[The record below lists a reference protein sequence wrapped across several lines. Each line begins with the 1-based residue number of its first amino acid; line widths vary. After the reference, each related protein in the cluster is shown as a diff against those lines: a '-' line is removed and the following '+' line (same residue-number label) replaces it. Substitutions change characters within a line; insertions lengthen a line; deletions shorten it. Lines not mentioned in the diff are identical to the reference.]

1 MCSFHAEGYTTP
13 AGNGGKRIMR
23 KRRMLCLMAAVML
36 MTALSAQ
43 GEISL
48 PGYQEKSGYTYVSF
62 GNYPQWIDGGDPEEM
77 AWTWSRNK
85 LLENPPEVASSPI
98 LWRVLTGDEEQVFL
112 LSEYVLF
119 AMAMHPNMKEY
130 EKMKGYFPDTQLG
143 KYLNSEF
150 LAEAFS
156 EEEQS
161 LLKPDEDGTLITLL
175 TAEELNNRAWGLG
188 KSRNNT
194 ARKAWAT
201 EYAIRVTD
209 VFVYRVAMGMH
220 TCDWLKDQAK
230 NQKNHTRCTK
240 QEGDIGHIACIT
252 LNEGVRPVIHLNL
265 DGLEAA
271 GGSGTKTDPYR
282 LQPSK

>member
-1 MCSFHAEGYTTP
+1 
-13 AGNGGKRIMR
+13 MR
-23 KRRMLCLMAAVML
+23 KRWLAGLITVVL
-36 MTALSAQ
+36 LTTATVSVL
-43 GEISL
+43 GEVSL
-48 PGYQEKSGYTYVSF
+48 PGYHEEKGYTYVSF
-62 GNYPQWIDGGDPEEM
+62 GRYPQWIDGGEPEEM

-85 LLENPPEVASSPI
+85 LLENPPEVPPSPI

-130 EKMKGYFPDTQLG
+130 EKMKGYFPETQLG

-156 EEEQS
+156 ETEQS
-161 LLKPDEDGTLITLL
+161 QMQRNEDGTMVTLL
-175 TAEELNNRAWGLG
+175 TAEELNNRSWGLG
-188 KSRNNT
+188 KNRNNT

-220 TCDWLKDQAK
+220 TCYWLKDQAK

-265 DGLEAA
+265 AGLEIA
-271 GGSGTKTDPYR
+271 GGSGTKKDPYQ
-282 LQPSK
+282 LLPAEDESAY